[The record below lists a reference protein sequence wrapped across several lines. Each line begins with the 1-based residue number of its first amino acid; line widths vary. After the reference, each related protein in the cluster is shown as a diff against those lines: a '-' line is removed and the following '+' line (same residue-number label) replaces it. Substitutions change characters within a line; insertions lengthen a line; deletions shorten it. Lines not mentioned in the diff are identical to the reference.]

1 MGRFDQFSDEELMT
15 LMDAFM
21 LISLKGDGNE
31 TITALM
37 VEIDATLVS
46 RTPNFKLD

>member
-1 MGRFDQFSDEELMT
+1 MSRFDQFSDEELMA
-15 LMDAFM
+15 LMDVLM
-21 LISLKGDGNE
+21 LTSLKGEGNE

-46 RTPNFKLD
+46 RTPNFKLG